1 MATNGLLGPFALI
14 VASIGLGALSGAG
27 VPLPL
32 DPALSAIAPE
42 ECLWYVA
49 SAGLTPADSSS
60 ANQTERLLAEPQVQ
74 RFLREIE
81 EEFIAAVRRNVGP
94 DARSRALA
102 TEGPKILKIM
112 LTRPMAVYV
121 EDIEV
126 TDGRSWRIEGALVIN
141 AGDQR
146 AALEASIASI
156 RRGMTA
162 APASRA
168 TESIAGVEWV
178 RIVLPSPS
186 PPIRMGWRRNYFIVA
201 VGDATPTNVLNRL
214 EGSAPAWLSTLRA
227 EHPIEREMTL
237 QYFNVTAILARV
249 KPFVDA
255 RSPAAWAA
263 MGKLGLADI
272 QAIHA
277 RSGYDAYGCRT
288 LNHLVTGEGRPGLLA
303 LLPHRRLTKD
313 DLAVVP
319 REPLA
324 ALALQLNPSDVMD
337 HVLTL
342 VGQFDLRARESM
354 EAGLWQL
361 DSHVGFNVRE
371 DVIDSVGNACVVYVP
386 SGDLTLAWLNAAVA
400 IEVKDAPALRKAARL
415 LTELVREEMIRTD
428 AKASITETEINDQTL
443 YKLEFQG
450 DPVPFAPSL
459 CITDDWLVIG
469 LLPQAVQAAVERD
482 PANSLVTNPDVAPLF
497 ESGAAPA
504 ALFYQ
509 DTPQVV
515 RSAYPLVQL
524 GLQML
529 SSQLRQQGVAIDTTT
544 LPPVETVVKHL
555 RPSVSTW
562 RHASDGFYAESRGSL
577 PGGGNLVGA
586 APVVAGLMLPAI
598 AQSRT
603 RAREAQELNNL
614 RQLALAF
621 MNYESAH
628 RSFPTDVYGEDG
640 KPLLSWR
647 VRLLPYLETGG
658 GEFFNEIR
666 LDQPWDSAH
675 NRQFHARMP
684 EVFASPAAPGRP
696 GTTRVKTLAGAGT
709 LFPGNQEL
717 GYADLSD
724 GASNTVLIVQASRE
738 SAVEWMKPA
747 DIEFNATAPF
757 AGVAQ
762 PSGEFLAAFCDGSVR
777 RLSLAIGEATMK
789 AISTRAGGESV
800 EYDALS
806 EPPAPELYPMVTPAD
821 VPAP

>member
-1 MATNGLLGPFALI
+1 MMT
-14 VASIGLGALSGAG
+14 LGALAPLLLLVSGSLGAVAAVG
-27 VPLPL
+27 APLPL
-32 DPALSAIAPE
+32 DPALSAIAPAD
-42 ECLWYVA
+42 CLWYA
-49 SAGLTPADSSS
+49 SSAGSSVADPASS
-60 ANQTERLLAEPQVQ
+60 NQTEQLLAEPQVQ

-81 EEFIAAVRRNVGP
+81 EEFVAAVRRNVGP
-94 DARSRALA
+94 DARSRAIA
-102 TEGPKILKIM
+102 TEGPKILRIL
-112 LTRPMAVYV
+112 LTRPMAIYV

-126 TDGRSWRIEGALVIN
+126 RADRSWTIEGALVIN
-141 AGDQR
+141 AGEQR
-146 AALEASIASI
+146 AALEASLASI

-162 APASRA
+162 ALPPVA
-168 TESIAGVEWV
+168 TESMAGVEWV
-178 RIVLPSPS
+178 RIALPLPS

-201 VGDATPTNVLNRL
+201 VGDATPANVLKRL
-214 EGSAPAWLSTLRA
+214 EDSAPAWLSTLRA

-237 QYFNVTAILARV
+237 QYFNVTAILARA

-255 RSPAAWAA
+255 QNPAAWTA
-263 MGKLGLADI
+263 MEKLGLADI
-272 QAIHA
+272 QAIHS
-277 RSGYDAYGCRT
+277 RSGYDAEGCRT

-319 REPLA
+319 KEPLA
-324 ALALQLNPSDVMD
+324 ALAVQLNPSDVMD

-342 VGQFDLRARESM
+342 VGQFDPRAKESM

-361 DSHVGFNVRE
+361 DSHVGFSVRE
-371 DVIDSVGNACVVYVP
+371 EVIDSVGNAWIVYVP
-386 SGDLTLAWLNAAVA
+386 SGDFLLSWLNAAVA
-400 IEVKDAPALRKAARL
+400 IEVKDAPALRKAAGQL
-415 LTELVREEMIRTD
+415 IDLVREEMIRTD
-428 AKASITETEINDQTL
+428 AKASIAELELNDQTM

-459 CITDDWLVIG
+459 CITDDWLVVG

-482 PANSLVTNPDVAPLF
+482 PATTLATNPDVAPLF

-515 RSAYPLVQL
+515 RSAYPLVQM

-544 LPPVETVVKHL
+544 LPSVESVAKHL

-603 RAREAQELNNL
+603 RAREAQELSNL
-614 RQLALAF
+614 RQVSLAF

-628 RSFPTDVYGEDG
+628 RRFPTDVYGEDG

-647 VRLLPYLETGG
+647 VQLLPYLEAGG
-658 GEFFNEIR
+658 GEFFNEIK
-666 LDQPWDSAH
+666 LDEPWDSAH

-696 GTTRVKTLAGAGT
+696 GTTRVATLDGADT

-724 GASNTVLIVQASRE
+724 GASNTVLIVQASPE
-738 SAVEWMKPA
+738 AAVEWMKPA

-762 PSGEFLAAFCDGSVR
+762 PSGEFLAAFSDGSVR
-777 RLSLAIGEATMK
+777 RLSLAIGAETMK
-789 AISTRAGGESV
+789 AIATRAGGEAV

-806 EPPAPELYPMVTPAD
+806 EPPAPELYPMVAPAD